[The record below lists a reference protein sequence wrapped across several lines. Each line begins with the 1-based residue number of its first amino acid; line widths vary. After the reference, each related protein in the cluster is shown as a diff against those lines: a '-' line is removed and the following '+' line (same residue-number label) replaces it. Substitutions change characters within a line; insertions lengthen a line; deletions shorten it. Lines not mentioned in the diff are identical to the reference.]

1 MRRAGRGSNVHAVLR
16 HHLVPDSI
24 TMICRAFSRLA
35 IGLAMAIGC
44 GPPAELPSN
53 VRTVST
59 PCLWGDLRPGAW
71 NVGVRID
78 RLADTTRPERLS
90 DGTLGARPLE
100 MVVWYPA
107 PRAGLTRDAVRFA
120 TYVDLSMGAMTAS
133 EGGVDADA
141 RRRWLA
147 QSISGDSSAVTPS
160 IIDGLLRSP
169 MAAVRDLPPASTRQP
184 AILWSTRHATPAAQ
198 SVLSEYLASH
208 GYVVAW
214 MRYAGSDSL
223 RPPFDDV
230 SRRRKAETLE
240 AHVADMQ
247 TALRRLAGR
256 PDVDSTRLG
265 VAAWSYSG
273 EPATVLVQ
281 RTPSLRVLVSLS
293 SNVFV
298 STYRDVDIRASFD
311 SLPLRVGVLMLE
323 ETGAARGRAR
333 DALPVLDALPGKAI
347 RVSFPALAHGN
358 FNVLEGMIPGLLRI
372 SNVQPWS
379 IGGRVAQSG
388 YEAVAQAVLGL
399 LEKTMRGAAH
409 YGGFHPAD
417 GVQVVLHG
425 PGRGVSATDGT
436 RFRDT
441 TIAIVSGDWKL
452 AANFTHPEGRAARV
466 PAVLMLNKA
475 NGNRQVYAWLA
486 RELARRGIASLRLD
500 LRGEGESATIASFV
514 PYVRNVALERA
525 EDDVVAAM
533 RWLRGQAAV
542 DSARIGVVG
551 ASYSG
556 EVMALA
562 QRASATASAYV
573 ALSPGSL
580 STQTI
585 DEIDDRRVPWWILRS
600 RDERFV
606 RDVME
611 AARTRSRT
619 ARVTEVPGRA
629 HATDMLISNPN
640 LNARIADW
648 LAQVL
653 GR

>member
-1 MRRAGRGSNVHAVLR
+1 MNCH
-16 HHLVPDSI
+16 
-24 TMICRAFSRLA
+24 AFSRLA
-35 IGLAMAIGC
+35 IGLTMATGC
-44 GPPAELPSN
+44 GRPAELPSN

-59 PCLWGDLRPGAW
+59 PWLWGNLQPGEW
-71 NVGVRID
+71 DVGVRID
-78 RLADTTRPERLS
+78 RLSDTTHREWLS

-107 PRAGLTRDAVRFA
+107 PRTGLTRHAVRFA

-133 EGGVDADA
+133 GDGVDANA

-147 QSISGDSSAVTPS
+147 QSISGDSNAVAPA
-160 IIDGLLRSP
+160 IIDSLLRSP
-169 MAAVRDLPPASTRQP
+169 MAAVRDLTSASSRQP

-214 MRYAGSDSL
+214 VRYAGSDSL

-230 SRRRKAETLE
+230 SRRRKVETLE

-247 TALRRLAGR
+247 TALRRLAAR
-256 PDVDSTRLG
+256 SDVDSTRLG

-273 EPATVLVQ
+273 EPATVLAQ
-281 RTPSLRVLVSLS
+281 RTPSLRVLISLS

-311 SLPLRVGVLMLE
+311 SLPLRAGVLMLE
-323 ETGAARGRAR
+323 ETGAARGRPR
-333 DALPVLDALPGKAI
+333 DAPPVLDALPGKAI
-347 RVSFPALAHGN
+347 RVSFAALAHGN
-358 FNVLEGMIPGLLRI
+358 FNVLEGMIPGLLGT

-379 IGGRVAQSG
+379 IGGEVARSG

-399 LEKTMRGAAH
+399 LEKTMRGAAN
-409 YGGFHPAD
+409 YGGFQPAD

-425 PGRGVSATDGT
+425 PGRGVSATQGT
-436 RFRDT
+436 EFRDT
-441 TIAIVSGDWKL
+441 TIAIVSGDWRL
-452 AANFTHPEGRAARV
+452 AANFTHPAEHAGRV

-475 NGNRQVYAWLA
+475 NGNRHVYARLA

-514 PYVRNVALERA
+514 PFVRNVVLERA
-525 EDDVVAAM
+525 EDDVAAAM
-533 RWLRGQAAV
+533 GWLRDQVAI
-542 DSARIGVVG
+542 DSGRIGVVG

-556 EVMALA
+556 EVMALT
-562 QRASATASAYV
+562 QRAGATARAYV

-580 STQTI
+580 STETI

-629 HATDMLISNPN
+629 HATDMLVSNPN

-648 LAQVL
+648 LAQGL